1 MKIINLEE
9 KVKAQRQIKDME
21 AKRNKMR
28 KELFASQDMVDKQKE
43 ELIEK
48 IEANMKQKVEE
59 KDLFIIR
66 WRLV

>member
-1 MKIINLEE
+1 
-9 KVKAQRQIKDME
+9 ME

-28 KELFASQDMVDKQKE
+28 KELFDSQDMVDKQKE